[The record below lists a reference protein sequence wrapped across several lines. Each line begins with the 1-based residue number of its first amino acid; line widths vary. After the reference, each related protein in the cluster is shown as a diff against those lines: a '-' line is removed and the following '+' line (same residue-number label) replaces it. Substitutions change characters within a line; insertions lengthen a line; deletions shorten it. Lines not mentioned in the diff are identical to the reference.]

1 MDKADPSV
9 TQLLD
14 AWRGGDRSAL
24 DRLVPVVY
32 RELQRL
38 AHSAMRGE
46 RAGHTLQ
53 TTALVHE
60 AFVQL
65 ADASVDWQN
74 RAHFFA
80 IAARQM
86 RRILVNHALEK
97 KAEKRGGGAP
107 HASLDDALDV
117 VGAPSAEITDLDDA
131 LAQLEK
137 FDERKARILELHY
150 FGGLTFEEMSAVMN
164 LSASTLDSE
173 LRFAKAWLRQQ
184 LTVDPAAGSTVPAT
198 SGAVR

>member
-38 AHSAMRGE
+38 AHGAMRGE
-46 RAGHTLQ
+46 HAGHTLQ

-60 AFVQL
+60 AFVHL
-65 ADASVDWQN
+65 ADAGVDWQN

-97 KAEKRGGGAP
+97 KAAKRGGGAP

-131 LAQLEK
+131 LARLEK

-164 LSASTLDSE
+164 LSATTLDSE

-184 LTVDPAAGSTVPAT
+184 LTADPAVATPGTV
-198 SGAVR
+198 R

>member
-1 MDKADPSV
+1 VNSSSNV
-9 TQLLD
+9 TVLLGAWRDGDRAALD
-14 AWRGGDRSAL
+14 ALIPLVYSELHRLARSAF
-24 DRLVPVVY
+24 
-32 RELQRL
+32 
-38 AHSAMRGE
+38 RGE
-46 RAGHTLQ
+46 RPGHTLQ

-60 AFVQL
+60 AFEHL
-65 ADASVDWQN
+65 ADATVPWQD

-97 KAEKRGGGAP
+97 KAAKRGGGAP

-117 VGAPSAEITDLDDA
+117 VGTPSAEITDLDDA
-131 LAQLEK
+131 LQRLEK

-150 FGGLTFEEMSAVMN
+150 FGGLTFDEMSAVVG
-164 LSASTLDSE
+164 LSTTTLDSE

-184 LTVDPAAGSTVPAT
+184 LSDTPPPLP
-198 SGAVR
+198 

>member
-1 MDKADPSV
+1 MTSNSDL
-9 TQLLD
+9 TQLLS
-14 AWRGGDRSAL
+14 AWRGGDRAAL
-24 DRLVPVVY
+24 DRLVPIIY
-32 RELQRL
+32 RELHRL
-38 AHSAMRGE
+38 AHGALRGE

-60 AFVQL
+60 AFLHL
-65 ADASVDWQN
+65 ADAHVDWQD

-97 KAEKRGGGAP
+97 KAAKRGGGAP
-107 HASLDDALDV
+107 HTSLDAALDV
-117 VGAPSAEITDLDDA
+117 IGTPSAGITDLDDA
-131 LAQLEK
+131 LQRLEK

-150 FGGLTFEEMSAVMN
+150 FGGLTFEEMSAVVG
-164 LSASTLDSE
+164 LSTTTLDTE

-184 LTVDPAAGSTVPAT
+184 LVGDPGPA
-198 SGAVR
+198 